1 MIIDFLIYKYNYLA
15 TIILILIGFYSIIA
29 NGNLIKKVI
38 GLNILSTAI
47 ILFYISISKVED
59 GSAPIYAEGVVRYDN
74 PLPHVLMLTAIV
86 VGVAIT
92 AVALSIVLKIHEHY
106 GTIEEDEII
115 EIDNKEDEI
124 IEIHNKE
131 DIPRGR

>member
-15 TIILILIGFYSIIA
+15 TVILILIGLYSVIV
-29 NGNLIKKVI
+29 NGNLLKKVI
-38 GLNILSTAI
+38 GLNILSTSV
-47 ILFYISISKVED
+47 ILFYISISKVTD
-59 GSAPIYAEGVVRYDN
+59 GSAPIYANDVVRYDN

-92 AVALSIVLKIHEHY
+92 AVALSVVLKIKETY

-115 EIDNKEDEI
+115 KIDEDEKDMVN
-124 IEIHNKE
+124 NK
-131 DIPRGR
+131 